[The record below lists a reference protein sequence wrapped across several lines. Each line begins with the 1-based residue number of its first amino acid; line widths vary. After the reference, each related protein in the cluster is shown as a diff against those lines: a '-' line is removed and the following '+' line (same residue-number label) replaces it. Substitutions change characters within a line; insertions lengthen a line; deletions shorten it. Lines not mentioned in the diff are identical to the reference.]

1 MSLIAEDM
9 LLLLL
14 DDEKGTIVG
23 TSHLRIVL
31 GGAMLIELATTGT
44 VIVEEKKGMWKS
56 AKVRVQPGSPPD
68 DELLR
73 RAADA
78 VAEKERSGQDLVNR
92 LGKGVLDELLGR
104 LEQRGVLERRE
115 DKVLGLF
122 PRRRWPTVDSTHED
136 AVRRQLTAALV
147 QGVQPDQHTACLIAL
162 LAAIDRAHKVVDRDG
177 LPAGQVR
184 KRAKEIAQGE
194 WAAKAVRDAIS
205 ASTAAVAAGVAAA
218 TTAATT
224 SGS

>member
-23 TSHLRIVL
+23 TSHLQIVL

-44 VIVEEKKGMWKS
+44 VIVEEKQGMWKS
-56 AKVRVQPGSPPD
+56 AKVRVQPAPCPTTSCCGGQPT
-68 DELLR
+68 R
-73 RAADA
+73 RREGA
-78 VAEKERSGQDLVNR
+78 VGPGPGDPAR
-92 LGKGVLDELLGR
+92 
-104 LEQRGVLERRE
+104 QRGQGGAARPAGAARY
-115 DKVLGLF
+115 
-122 PRRRWPTVDSTHED
+122 PRAHGGQGPRPVPATRWPTVDSTHED

-194 WAAKAVRDAIS
+194 WAAKAVRDAIA
-205 ASTAAVAAGVAAA
+205 ASTAAVTAG
-218 TTAATT
+218 
-224 SGS
+224 

>member
-23 TSHLRIVL
+23 TSHLQIVL

-56 AKVRVQPGSPPD
+56 AKVRVQPGSLPD
-68 DELLR
+68 DVLLR

-78 VAEKERSGQDLVNR
+78 VAEKERSGQDLVTR
-92 LGKGVLDELLGR
+92 LGKGVQDELLGR
-104 LEQRGVLERRE
+104 LEQRGVLERKE

-194 WAAKAVRDAIS
+194 WAATAVRDAIS

>member
-1 MSLIAEDM
+1 
-9 LLLLL
+9 
-14 DDEKGTIVG
+14 
-23 TSHLRIVL
+23 
-31 GGAMLIELATTGT
+31 
-44 VIVEEKKGMWKS
+44 MWKS
-56 AKVRVQPGSPPD
+56 AKVRVQPGSLPD
-68 DELLR
+68 DLLLR

-92 LGKGVLDELLGR
+92 LGKGVQDELLGR
-104 LEQRGVLERRE
+104 LEQRGILERKE

-122 PRRRWPTVDSTHED
+122 PRRRWPAVDSTHED

-194 WAAKAVRDAIS
+194 WAAKAVKDAIA

>member
-23 TSHLRIVL
+23 TSHLQIVL

-44 VIVEEKKGMWKS
+44 VIVEEKKSMWKS
-56 AKVRVQPGSPPD
+56 AKVRVQPGSLPD
-68 DELLR
+68 DLLLR

-78 VAEKERSGQDLVNR
+78 VAEKERSGQDLVTR
-92 LGKGVLDELLGR
+92 LGKGVQDELLGR
-104 LEQRGVLERRE
+104 LEQRGVLERKE
-115 DKVLGLF
+115 DRVLGLF
-122 PRRRWPTVDSTHED
+122 PRRRWPTVDSAHED

>member
-23 TSHLRIVL
+23 TSHLQIVL

-56 AKVRVQPGSPPD
+56 AKVRVQPGSLPD
-68 DELLR
+68 DVLLR

-78 VAEKERSGQDLVNR
+78 VAEKERSGQDLVTR
-92 LGKGVLDELLGR
+92 LGKGVQDELLGR
-104 LEQRGVLERRE
+104 LEQRGVLERKE

-194 WAAKAVRDAIS
+194 WAAKAVKDAIS

>member
-23 TSHLRIVL
+23 TSHLQIVL

-56 AKVRVQPGSPPD
+56 AKLRVQPGSLPD
-68 DELLR
+68 DVLLR

-78 VAEKERSGQDLVNR
+78 VAEKERSGQDLVTR
-92 LGKGVLDELLGR
+92 LGKGVQDELLGR
-104 LEQRGVLERRE
+104 LEQRGVLERKE

-194 WAAKAVRDAIS
+194 WAAKAVKDAIS